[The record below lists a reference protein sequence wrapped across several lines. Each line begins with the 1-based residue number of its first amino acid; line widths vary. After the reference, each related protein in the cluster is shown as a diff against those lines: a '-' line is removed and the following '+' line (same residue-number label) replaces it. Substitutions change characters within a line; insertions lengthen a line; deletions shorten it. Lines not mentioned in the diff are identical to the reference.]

1 MTRLLQIKTF
11 LNLACIQ
18 LLPMQYSAYLPILAQ
33 LLVASG
39 LVAAILFFSHLFGQ
53 RASHSKIK
61 DSPYECGLIAQ
72 GKAHPRFSVKFY
84 LTAILFILLDIELVF
99 LLPWVTIHREFLAA
113 KLPIVGPILAFIG
126 LLAFGLY
133 YEFRKK
139 ALEWDQ

>member
-1 MTRLLQIKTF
+1 
-11 LNLACIQ
+11 
-18 LLPMQYSAYLPILAQ
+18 MQYAAYLPVLAQ

-39 LVAAILFFSHLFGQ
+39 LVVLILVLSHIFGQ
-53 RASHSKIK
+53 RARPSTIK
-61 DSPYECGLIAQ
+61 DSAYECGLIAQ

-84 LTAILFILLDIELVF
+84 PTAILFILFDIELVF

-126 LLAFGLY
+126 LLAFGLC